1 MGANTPALAMRT
13 KLVLVLVS
21 KAWRSVALQMLY
33 EYITIRSPARA
44 NSILQVLEQSRRPQ
58 PASETVETP
67 GPGYGQ
73 WTRHIEVFT
82 FARGAGSIN
91 YLQVIFKILCL
102 CPKLRILS
110 GRWIHPLPIEF
121 LNGVSGILGPSLSEL
136 YWNETKEHGDL
147 NTLTTPT
154 FLGSF
159 NALRILDLR
168 HFVGTDPSTWTQI
181 SIRPVLPLVRDLVI
195 STHSR
200 SLEIATMLTLP
211 SLRNLTL
218 RTPTWD
224 SFKTETLLNLFLKVH
239 GTSLIAIDLL
249 TPAADAEPDPDNA
262 IARRTAAHINPDI
275 FLVPDLCP
283 NLESFTFPITSP
295 SLAPHIHPSLRRIGL
310 RGANS
315 DSLYPDKPS
324 SVKGLLLAIDIKK
337 YPKLELIQTVG
348 FLPEAHGDSVIKD
361 VFIWWAERFETMG
374 VTFVDG
380 EGVMWAYYAEPVQ
393 EERSKHLPSDSLVK
407 SPTEKTLLGSKDKE
421 HKRRKPEDVD
431 AQPPPNA
438 PKL

>member
-1 MGANTPALAMRT
+1 MGPNTPALAMRT

-44 NSILQVLEQSRRPQ
+44 NSILQVLEQSRQPQ
-58 PASETVETP
+58 PTSEIVETL

-82 FARGAGSIN
+82 FARGAGSII
-91 YLQVIFKILCL
+91 YLQVIFKILRL

-136 YWNETKEHGDL
+136 YWNEMKEQGDL
-147 NTLTTPT
+147 NTMTTPA

-159 NALRILDLR
+159 NALRVLDLR

-181 SIRPVLPLVRDLVI
+181 STRPVLPLVRDLVI

-200 SLEIATMLTLP
+200 SLEIATMLSLP

-224 SFKTETLLNLFLKVH
+224 SFKSETLLNLFLKAH
-239 GTSLIAIDLL
+239 GTSLLAIDLP

-262 IARRTAAHINPDI
+262 IARRTAAHINPEI
-275 FLVPDLCP
+275 FLAPDLCP

-295 SLAPHIHPSLRRIGL
+295 SLAPHIHPNLRRIGL

-315 DSLYPDKPS
+315 ESLYPDKPS
-324 SVKGLLLAIDIKK
+324 SVKGLLLAIDIQK

-393 EERSKHLPSDSLVK
+393 EEKPKQPPSDSLVR
-407 SPTEKTLLGSKDKE
+407 PPIEKALLGSKEKE
-421 HKRRKPEDVD
+421 HKRHKPEDVVV
-431 AQPPPNA
+431 QSLNA